1 MTPVVPGTTA
11 HAMLMLSSHQRLV
24 GRSLFARSPG
34 ETDDALARRLYTAHF
49 GLLSHDDR
57 PDPCF
62 DYANLVAQQ
71 LFERSWDELVGMPSR
86 LSAEAPER
94 AEREQFLACVTADG
108 YVDDY
113 AGIRVAKSGRRFRI
127 LRATVWNLVD
137 PAGRRI
143 GQAAAIPAWE
153 PVDSSSSRRS

>member
-1 MTPVVPGTTA
+1 
-11 HAMLMLSSHQRLV
+11 MLMLSSHQRFV
-24 GRSLFARSPG
+24 GRPLLLRSPG
-34 ETDDALARRLYTAHF
+34 ESDEVLARRLYTAPF
-49 GLLSHDDR
+49 GLLSHDDQ

-62 DYANLVAQQ
+62 SYANLVAQQ

-94 AEREQFLACVTADG
+94 AERDRFLARVAAHG
-108 YVDDY
+108 YIDDY
-113 AGIRVAKSGRRFRI
+113 AGIRVARSGRRFRI

-137 PAGRRI
+137 AAGRQI

-153 PVDSSSSRRS
+153 PLG

>member
-11 HAMLMLSSHQRLV
+11 HAMLMLASHQQLV
-24 GRSLFARSPG
+24 GRPLFVRSPG
-34 ETDDALARRLYTAHF
+34 ETDEALARRLYTAHF

-62 DYANLVAQQ
+62 NYANLVAQQ
-71 LFERSWDELVGMPSR
+71 LFERSWDEMIGMPSR

-94 AEREQFLACVTADG
+94 AERERFLARVAEKG

-113 AGIRVAKSGRRFRI
+113 TGIRIAKSGRRFRI
-127 LRATVWNLVD
+127 LRATIWNLLD
-137 PAGRRI
+137 ASGRRI

-153 PVDSSSSRRS
+153 PLG

>member
-1 MTPVVPGTTA
+1 
-11 HAMLMLSSHQRLV
+11 MLMASSHQRLV
-24 GRSLFARSPG
+24 GRPLLVRSPG
-34 ETDDALARRLYTAHF
+34 ETDEAFAGRLYTAHF

-62 DYANLVAQQ
+62 NYANLVAQQ
-71 LFERSWDELVGMPSR
+71 LFERGWEEIVGMPSR

-94 AEREQFLACVTADG
+94 AERERFLARVADKG

-113 AGIRVAKSGRRFRI
+113 TGIRVAKSGRRFRI
-127 LRATVWNLVD
+127 LRATIWNLVD
-137 PAGRRI
+137 ASGRRT

-153 PVDSSSSRRS
+153 PLD

>member
-1 MTPVVPGTTA
+1 
-11 HAMLMLSSHQRLV
+11 MLMLASHQQLV
-24 GRSLFARSPG
+24 GRPLFVRSPG
-34 ETDDALARRLYTAHF
+34 ETDEALARRLYTAHF

-62 DYANLVAQQ
+62 NYANLVAQQ
-71 LFERSWDELVGMPSR
+71 LFERSWDEMIGMPSR

-94 AEREQFLACVTADG
+94 AERERFLARVAEKG

-113 AGIRVAKSGRRFRI
+113 TGIRIAKSGRRFRI
-127 LRATVWNLVD
+127 LRATIWNLLD
-137 PAGRRI
+137 ASGRRI

-153 PVDSSSSRRS
+153 PLG

>member
-11 HAMLMLSSHQRLV
+11 HAMLLVSSHQRLV
-24 GRSLFARSPG
+24 GRPLLARSPG
-34 ETDDALARRLYTAHF
+34 ETDEALAGRLYTAHF

-62 DYANLVAQQ
+62 NYANLVAQQ
-71 LFERSWDELVGMPSR
+71 LFERSWDEMTGMPSR
-86 LSAEAPER
+86 LSAEVPER
-94 AEREQFLACVTADG
+94 ADRERFLARVAERG

-127 LRATVWNLVD
+127 LGATIWNLVD
-137 PAGRRI
+137 ASGRRI
-143 GQAAAIPAWE
+143 GQAAMIRSWE
-153 PVDSSSSRRS
+153 PVG

>member
-71 LFERSWDELVGMPSR
+71 LFERGWDEMIGMPSR

-94 AEREQFLACVTADG
+94 AERERFLARVAEKG

-113 AGIRVAKSGRRFRI
+113 TGIRIARSGRRFRI
-127 LRATVWNLVD
+127 LRATIWNLLD
-137 PAGRRI
+137 ASGRRI
-143 GQAAAIPAWE
+143 GQAAAILGWE
-153 PVDSSSSRRS
+153 PLD